1 MRMRRLIA
9 MSFAVAATASSA
21 QPPAPDPEPAA
32 PASVEVD
39 VSVDPRIELLLIVQ
53 HLTGDYEKRTRLITD
68 FDFAY
73 KREIEEHFRPFAM
86 HTVVMTYRA
95 MALKGFS
102 FDAGPQAM
110 MRLTADESLSPRS
123 PMPEDLLKRVGG
135 AEQFETFRSQIADFA
150 QASGFWKFFAD
161 HKPLYDELCRNVNE
175 TARPGELVAALND
188 YTGMRVSNAHLVLF
202 PMGHPGGFAAH
213 VIPEVD
219 GVKQAEEVFAV
230 VGPGG
235 AKDDK
240 PVFGGESAPWFES
253 LIIHEF
259 AHTIVNPLAEDNAER
274 VAGSA
279 AKLEPIRQQM
289 SRQAYQNWRTVVN
302 EHIVRAIECRLA
314 LRRHGISAGM
324 AKMNQ
329 EVKRSF
335 TYVPGLVQA
344 LTRYEQ
350 DRARWPTL
358 RDFYPELLALF
369 EAE

>member
-1 MRMRRLIA
+1 MIA
-9 MSFAVAATASSA
+9 
-21 QPPAPDPEPAA
+21 D
-32 PASVEVD
+32 VD

-110 MRLTADESLSPRS
+110 MRLTADQSLALRA

-135 AEQFETFRSQIADFA
+135 AEQFETFRSEMADFA

-161 HKPLYDELCRNVNE
+161 HKPLYDELCRDVNE

-188 YTGMRVSNAHLVLF
+188 YTGMNVSNGHLVLF

-213 VIPEVD
+213 VTPEVD

-253 LIIHEF
+253 LINHEF
-259 AHTIVNPLAEDNAER
+259 AHTIVNPLADRHAER
-274 VAGSA
+274 VAGSD

-314 LRRHGISAGM
+314 LKRHGPAAGA
-324 AKMNQ
+324 AKLKHEYQ
-329 EVKRSF
+329 RGF
-335 TYVPGLVQA
+335 IYVPALVEA
-344 LTRYEQ
+344 LGRYEQ
-350 DRARWPTL
+350 DRAKWITL
-358 RDFYPELLALF
+358 EQFYPELLSVF
-369 EAE
+369 ERSESDAPASRPEP

>member
-21 QPPAPDPEPAA
+21 QPPAPDPAPPA

-314 LRRHGISAGM
+314 LRRCGVTASAP
-324 AKMNQ
+324 A
-329 EVKRSF
+329 
-335 TYVPGLVQA
+335 
-344 LTRYEQ
+344 
-350 DRARWPTL
+350 WP
-358 RDFYPELLALF
+358 R
-369 EAE
+369 